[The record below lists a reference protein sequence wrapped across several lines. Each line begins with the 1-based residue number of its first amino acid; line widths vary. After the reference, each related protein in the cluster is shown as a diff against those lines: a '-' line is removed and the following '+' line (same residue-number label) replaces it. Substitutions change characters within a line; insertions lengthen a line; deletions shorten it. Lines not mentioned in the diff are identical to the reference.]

1 MKRISLFLAL
11 IAMVLCVSAQS
22 LSIGGYN
29 IRYANPKDAKRGNAW
44 EQRCPR
50 ITSLVNYEAWDVVAM
65 QEVLHNQL
73 QDLCQGLKDYDYVGV
88 GRNDGATKGEY
99 TPIFYKKS
107 RIKCHQQGTFWLSET
122 PEEIG
127 SKGWDAALPRIC
139 TWAYLEDK
147 TTKWRF
153 WVFNLH
159 LDHVG
164 HEARVQSARLVL
176 QKIAEMCG
184 DAPFVV
190 TGDFNVN
197 QHSDVYAELTNSEY
211 LFDTYHRA
219 RHRMAENGTIN
230 GFDAQR
236 YQDTRI
242 DHIFVSKHFNV
253 HRYGIL
259 TPFYWSKPAADASNQ
274 AHQLRHYSDHFP
286 VSTVLELPRLRAPQD
301 WAQYRIYEKS
311 NQEVKKARVIFMG
324 NSITSN
330 WYRFHKEFFE
340 QHEGYLC
347 RGISGQVTA
356 QMLARFRSDVI
367 NLRPDTVVILAGTND
382 IAMNQGYISIEHIF
396 ENIVSMAE
404 LAEHNGIE
412 VVLCSVLP
420 ADRYGWSWEVDS
432 QRVIR
437 SIQQL
442 NAMLKDYAKKQEF
455 RYADYYSEMV
465 DERFALKKEFQQD
478 AVHPNRE
485 GYLVMEKIIGEVL
498 KSKKKRK

>member
-1 MKRISLFLAL
+1 MKRISVFLAF
-11 IAMVLCVSAQS
+11 IVTVLCVTAQS
-22 LSIGGYN
+22 LSIGSYN
-29 IRYANPKDAKRGNAW
+29 IRYANSNDAKNGNAW
-44 EQRCPR
+44 EERSPR
-50 ITSLVNYEAWDVVAM
+50 ITSLVNYEAWDVVGM
-65 QEVLHNQL
+65 QEVLHKQL
-73 QDLCQGLKDYDYVGV
+73 EDLRQGLKEYDYVGV
-88 GRNDGATKGEY
+88 GRNDGATKGEFA
-99 TPIFYKKS
+99 PIFYKKS
-107 RIKCHQQGTFWLSET
+107 RIKCLEKGTFWLSET
-122 PEEIG
+122 PEKVG

-139 TWAYLEDK
+139 TWAHLEDK
-147 TTKWRF
+147 TTKWKF

-159 LDHVG
+159 LDHAG
-164 HEARVQSARLVL
+164 HAARVQSARLVL

-197 QHSDVYAELTNSEY
+197 QHSDVYAELINSEK
-211 LFDTYHRA
+211 LFDTYHKA

-259 TPFYWSKPAADASNQ
+259 TPFYWSKPAPDASNQ

-301 WAQYRIYEKS
+301 WAQYRNYEKS

-330 WYRFHKEFFE
+330 WYRFHKDFFE

-382 IAMNQGYISIEHIF
+382 LAMNQGYVSIEHIF

-404 LAEHNGIE
+404 LAAHNGIE

-420 ADRYGWSWEVDS
+420 ADRYNWSWEVSS
-432 QRVIR
+432 QCVIS

-442 NAMLKDYAKKQEF
+442 NTMLKTYAKKQGF

-465 DERFALKKEFQQD
+465 DDNFALKKEYQQD
-478 AVHPNRE
+478 AVHPNLE
-485 GYLVMEKIIGEVL
+485 GYLVMEKVIGEVL